1 MVVLRPM
8 QDRDIDAVVAACQ
21 DPEIPRWTT
30 VPSPYRRE
38 HALSWHMVQD
48 AKRRAGEAI
57 FLIVADAQT
66 DVLLGAIDVRVQNAD
81 QKRGEIG
88 YWLAPEARGRGAITR
103 AVVLLSRWALNGMGL
118 GRVTVLAHPENE
130 ASQRVA
136 ERAGF
141 VREGLLRDYALRAG
155 VREDMIMYSL
165 LPRDLERG

>member
-1 MVVLRPM
+1 MLRPM
-8 QDRDIDAVVAACQ
+8 RDRDIDAVVAACQ

-30 VPSPYRRE
+30 VPTPYRRE

-48 AKRRAGEAI
+48 AKRRTGEAI
-57 FLIVADAQT
+57 FLIVADAES
-66 DVLLGAIDVRVQNAD
+66 DELLGAIDVRVQNAE

-88 YWLAPEARGRGAITR
+88 YWLARDARGRGAITR

-118 GRVTVLAHPENE
+118 DRVTVLAHPENE

-141 VREGLLRDYALRAG
+141 LREGLMRDYALRDG
-155 VREDMIMYSL
+155 EREDMIMFSL
-165 LPRDLERG
+165 VRGDLG

>member
-1 MVVLRPM
+1 MA
-8 QDRDIDAVVAACQ
+8 DRDVDAVVAACQ

-38 HALSWHMVQD
+38 HALSWHMVSD
-48 AKRRAGEAI
+48 VKRRSGEAI

-66 DVLLGAIDVRVQNAD
+66 DELLGAIDVRVESANQG
-81 QKRGEIG
+81 RGEIG
-88 YWLAPEARGRGAITR
+88 YWLAAPARGRGAITR
-103 AVVLLSRWALNGMGL
+103 ALVLLSRWAFDGIGL

-141 VREGLLRDYALRAG
+141 TREGLLRGYALRNG
-155 VREDMIMYSL
+155 EREDMFVFSL
-165 LPRDLERG
+165 LPGDVA